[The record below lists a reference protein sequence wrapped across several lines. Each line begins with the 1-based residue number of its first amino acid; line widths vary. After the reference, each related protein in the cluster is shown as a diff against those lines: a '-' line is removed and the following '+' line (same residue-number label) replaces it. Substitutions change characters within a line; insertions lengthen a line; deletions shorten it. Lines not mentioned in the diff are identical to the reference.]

1 MGVYVSSDA
10 CGFGKRSH
18 SVAGHKLIKR
28 KMVQAMVKKL
38 KAEGKPIDRQA
49 INKEVFDKVRR
60 KHQVQRC
67 KHQVVVKGA
76 K

>member
-1 MGVYVSSDA
+1 MGIYKDW
-10 CGFGKRSH
+10 CGFNKRKK
-18 SVAGHKLIKR
+18 SVTGQKIIKR

-60 KHQVQRC
+60 RHQTQQKKH
-67 KHQVVVKGA
+67 K
-76 K
+76 